1 MCPSVKTVCV
11 VAGLFVSGAAHAE
24 APLAA
29 IPEMLKAGPGETM
42 LMVVP
47 ARGVQIYECR
57 SRKDQPA
64 SYEWAFIAPQATLF
78 DAAGHKIG
86 THFEGPTW
94 EAEDGSRITG
104 ALKARVDAP
113 QNGEQAGNAIPW
125 LLLTATAGG
134 TAKGAFSAV
143 TSVQR
148 VNTTGGLTP
157 KTPCTEAK
165 DGAVARVPYTADY
178 YFLGR
183 R

>member
-1 MCPSVKTVCV
+1 MCPSVKTVCL
-11 VAGLFVSGAAHAE
+11 VAGLFVSGAAQAE
-24 APLAA
+24 APLAT
-29 IPEMLKAGPGETM
+29 IPEALKAGPEETL

-64 SYEWAFIAPQATLF
+64 SYDWAFIAPQATLF
-78 DAAGHKIG
+78 DTANHKIG
-86 THFEGPTW
+86 EHFEGPTW
-94 EAEDGSRITG
+94 ESDDGSRITG
-104 ALKARVDAP
+104 TLKARADAP
-113 QNGEQAGNAIPW
+113 QGNAIPW
-125 LLLTATAGG
+125 LLLTATASGN
-134 TAKGAFSAV
+134 AKGAFGAV

-148 VNTTGGLTP
+148 VNTTGGLAP
-157 KTPCTEAK
+157 ATPCTEAK

>member
-11 VAGLFVSGAAHAE
+11 VAGLFVSGAAQAE

-29 IPEMLKAGPGETM
+29 IPEVLKAGPGETM

-57 SRKDQPA
+57 SRKDQPTA
-64 SYEWAFIAPQATLF
+64 HEWAFMAPQATLF
-78 DAAGHKIG
+78 DTAGQTIG

-94 EAEDGSRITG
+94 ESADGSRITG
-104 ALKARVDAP
+104 ALKARADAP
-113 QNGEQAGNAIPW
+113 QGNAIPW

-134 TAKGAFSAV
+134 NAKGAFGAV

-148 VNTTGGLTP
+148 VNTTGGLAP

-165 DGAVARVPYTADY
+165 EGAVARVPYTADY